1 MELKRP
7 QQILHQHAKKR
18 LVSVTYPNIKIS
30 GQRKLDENLFLEKIE
45 PLGNADLTLSRA
57 MAVEAVIAEGLA
69 CQRGGRPVVSG
80 ISFEVSA
87 GSALALRGPNGS
99 GKTTLLRTIAGY
111 LHPAAGT
118 IKVRRPPHPSPLPKG
133 RGSWLRLS
141 STNGEGISG
150 VLSPPGERD
159 RVRGDSRDP
168 VPADE
173 GVFHYIGHANGIK
186 PRLSVI
192 ENVSFWQRF
201 YSGVVDIESAEAALE
216 TFGLLN
222 LAGFFAGHLSQGQ
235 ARRLGLARL
244 IAARRPVWLLD
255 EPSVSLDAAS
265 TRLLESAIAAHISSG
280 GIAIVSTHLDLA
292 LPEAQVLELS
302 GPAFAL

>member
-1 MELKRP
+1 MS
-7 QQILHQHAKKR
+7 A
-18 LVSVTYPNIKIS
+18 TYPNIKI
-30 GQRKLDENLFLEKIE
+30 GGALKPDENLSLAKIE
-45 PLGNADLTLSRA
+45 PLGNVNLTPSRA
-57 MAVEAVIAEGLA
+57 MAVEAVLAEGLA
-69 CQRGGRPVVSG
+69 CQRGGRAIVSG
-80 ISFEVSA
+80 ISFRVSA

-111 LHPAAGT
+111 LQPAAGKIW
-118 IKVRRPPHPSPLPKG
+118 IKRAPSSPYGGAGGVKG
-133 RGSWLRLS
+133 SD
-141 STNGEGISG
+141 EGIY
-150 VLSPPGERD
+150 
-159 RVRGDSRDP
+159 
-168 VPADE
+168 
-173 GVFHYIGHANGIK
+173 HYIGHANGIK

-201 YSGVVDIESAEAALE
+201 YSGVEHVESAEAALE

-222 LAGFFAGHLSQGQ
+222 LASFYAGHLSQGQ

-244 IAARRPVWLLD
+244 IAAQRPVWLLD

-265 TRLLESAIAAHISSG
+265 TRLLESAIAIHLSSG